1 MELMTEKN
9 LENEDLQDDF
19 TWGEI
24 EYSPEE
30 KERLAKLYTSTVTT
44 IAEKQI
50 MKGKIV
56 AFDEKEVV
64 VNIGFKSDGVIPRS
78 EFKDIEDLAIGME
91 VEVFLQ
97 KVEDSNGHLLLS
109 RRLATSMRSWDK
121 ILEALDKDEVV
132 EGVIKRR
139 TKGGFVVDLD
149 GIEAFLPGSQI
160 DVKPIK
166 DYDVFVGQRMEFKV
180 VKVNHIHHNVVVS
193 HKVLIEKDLEEQK
206 AEIINKLEKGQILE
220 GTVKNITN
228 YGVFIDLGGVDG
240 LLRVTDISWG
250 RINDPHEVLQDG
262 QKVNVVVL
270 DFDDEKK
277 RISLGMKQL
286 LPHPWETYVENLNV
300 GDKVKGKVV
309 TIADYGIFIELTPGV
324 EGLIHVS
331 EMSWSQ
337 HLKNPYEL
345 FNIGDEVQAVVLN
358 IDKEERKIALGIKQ
372 LTEDPWLK
380 VAEKYAVGTKHTA
393 TVKNI
398 TAYGLFVELEEGV
411 DGLIHI
417 ADLSWNKINHP
428 SEFIKKEEKLDV
440 VVLELDLEN
449 RKIRL
454 GHKQLTEDPWDTFET
469 IFTVGKIVNGT
480 IVKFVDKSAILELEY
495 GVEGFCPSKHLQVE
509 EGKPELRVGDSAP
522 FKVIEFNKENRKII
536 LSHYE
541 TWREQKEM
549 EKEKEKEE
557 IQKNIKKQKENIKK
571 TTLGEIDVLAELKNK
586 MEKQDKNE

>member
-1 MELMTEKN
+1 MDLMTEKN
-9 LENEDLQDDF
+9 LENEAIQDDF
-19 TWGEI
+19 FWEDND
-24 EYSPEE
+24 YSHEE
-30 KERLAKLYTSTVTT
+30 KERLAKLYSGTISTV
-44 IAEKQI
+44 AEKQI
-50 MKGKIV
+50 MKGIVV
-56 AFDEKEVV
+56 AFDDKEVV
-64 VNIGFKSDGVIPRS
+64 VNVGFKSDGVIPRA
-78 EFKDIEDLAIGME
+78 EFRDIEDLQIGME

-97 KVEDSNGHLLLS
+97 KVEDSNGHLQLS
-109 RRLATSMRSWDK
+109 RRLATSLRSWDK
-121 ILEALDKDEVV
+121 IIEALDQDIVV

-166 DYDVFVGQRMEFKV
+166 DYDSFVGQRMEFKV
-180 VKVNHIHHNVVVS
+180 VKINHVHNNVVVS
-193 HKVLIEKDLEEQK
+193 HKVLIEKDLEDQK

-220 GTVKNITN
+220 GIVKNITN

-250 RINDPHEVLQDG
+250 RINDPNEVLYDG
-262 QKVNVVVL
+262 QKVTVVVL

-286 LPHPWETYVENLNV
+286 LPHPWETFVEKLNI
-300 GDKVKGKVV
+300 GDKVNGKVV
-309 TIADYGIFIELTPGV
+309 TIADYGIFIELQPGV

-331 EMSWSQ
+331 EISWSQ

-358 IDKEERKIALGIKQ
+358 IDKDERKIALGIKQ
-372 LTEDPWLK
+372 LTQDPWLN
-380 VAEKYAVGTKHTA
+380 VAQKYAVGSKHTA
-393 TVKNI
+393 IVRNI

-428 SEFIKKEEKLDV
+428 SEFIKKEEKLEV
-440 VVLELDLEN
+440 IVLELDLEN

-469 IFTVGKIVNGT
+469 IFKLGSIHNGT
-480 IVKFVDKSAILELEY
+480 ITKFVDKSAILELEY

-509 EGKPELRVGDSAP
+509 EGKNDLRVGDTAA

-536 LSHYE
+536 LSHSE
-541 TWREQKEM
+541 TWREI
-549 EKEKEKEE
+549 KEKEFEKERE
-557 IQKNIKKQKENIKK
+557 EVQKNIKKQKDNTKK
-571 TTLGEIDVLAELKNK
+571 STLGELDILANLKTK
-586 MEKQDKNE
+586 MENEQE